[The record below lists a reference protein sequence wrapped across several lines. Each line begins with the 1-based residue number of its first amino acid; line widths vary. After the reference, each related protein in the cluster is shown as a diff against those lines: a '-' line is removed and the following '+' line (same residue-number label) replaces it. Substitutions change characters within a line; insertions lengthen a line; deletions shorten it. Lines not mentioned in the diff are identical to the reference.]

1 MIENL
6 SSKLAIRLLNKIQA
20 DDYNIQ
26 YEILE
31 YGIECIINMFIPIII
46 YIAFA
51 VYIKVLPQMLIWL
64 FIFLF
69 YRNLIGG
76 YHANSHTKCI
86 FFSSLYGLAA
96 INSIQLLSCTNL
108 SSKIII
114 LFLLIIIH
122 IFVKPIIHH
131 PEDDSPVYIRK
142 CRIKI
147 YIFIVTSC
155 VLILLFNNTIPSI
168 SSAIF
173 TGIISAEILYVIAR
187 FKQGK

>member
-46 YIAFA
+46 YISFA
-51 VYIKVLPQMLIWL
+51 VYIKVFPQMLIWL

-76 YHANSHTKCI
+76 YHANSHIECI

-108 SSKIII
+108 SFKIII

-131 PEDDSPVYIRK
+131 REDYSPVYMRK